1 VVPAQTT
8 TMPPVSQ
15 TKIELGIVVSP
26 GCSKTMLGARFS
38 PSTSQIAEPNLRTP
52 CSHLL

>member
-15 TKIELGIVVSP
+15 TKIEVGMVVSP
-26 GCSKTMLGARFS
+26 GCSKTMFGARFS
-38 PSTSQIAEPNLRTP
+38 PSTSQIFAPKPRTP
-52 CSHLL
+52 FNHLA